1 MSSLHGRLSGQQ
13 GKLHYKTKLSLA
25 LCGIVLIP
33 VAVGVVVYHIFF
45 AGYNRRAQLERCD
58 AYLADAM
65 SKAREMIG
73 NAVGEANRF
82 ETEEG
87 QMDFLKNPAGY
98 SLADKIDIFRTNRNI
113 LLDITQQYA
122 EAVKSVKVY
131 GQFLLSEMITP
142 GPMYPMGTLE
152 AEKPEILEMLESAGK
167 LCLYHVGQ
175 CSRDGEPE
183 QSGEGTLNVYRAVR
197 DVKGGLIAVNEVAF
211 SVAALADR
219 IPEAPF
225 DGCILVYAGADGTKV
240 MLYGQDREVC
250 ARVYREYEDGGEPEQ
265 TGKYIVRK
273 LELLYTAELNQSGR
287 SDCICLFIPKSAVR
301 GQENRFWRNAL
312 LITMIMML
320 LIAGLI
326 QIISHGLTK
335 ELYQLLDDISLDYP
349 RLVAEKEVPEAEGLD
364 EFGWI
369 RTKFNHII
377 SEISNYSEK
386 AMRAEY
392 EQRILKAELM
402 QELISP
408 HFLYNTLDGLRWSTD
423 DPNLIRVI
431 ENMVNFYRMALNKGE
446 TFATLER
453 ELEMARSYLE
463 VQAFAYESQFRY
475 EVDCPDSLRN
485 AVILKYILQ
494 PVLENA
500 LVHGIDKRGDRGC
513 IRIRAWEEAGSLKI
527 EIADNGAG
535 MSEEKIA
542 QLSACSA
549 SAGYGIR
556 NVIQRIR
563 LFYGEDYGVVITSA
577 PGEGTAVL
585 VTLPMR
591 WDKNTGDR
599 EGSREDNE
607 T

>member
-98 SLADKIDIFRTNRNI
+98 SLADKIDIFSTNRNI

-131 GQFLLSEMITP
+131 GQFLLPEMITP

-152 AEKPEILEMLESAGK
+152 AEKPEILEILESAGK
-167 LCLYHVGQ
+167 LCLYQMEQ
-175 CSRDGEPE
+175 CYRDGEPE
-183 QSGEGTLNVYRAVR
+183 QPGEQTLNVYRTVR
-197 DVKGGLIAVNEVAF
+197 DVRGGLIAVNEVVF

-219 IPEAPF
+219 IPEPPF
-225 DGCILVYAGADGTKV
+225 ENCFLVYAGADGTKI

-250 ARVYREYEDGGEPEQ
+250 ARAYREYEDGAGAEQ
-265 TGKYIVRK
+265 TGKYIVRR

-301 GQENRFWRNAL
+301 GQENRFWRNIL
-312 LITMIMML
+312 LITMIMMF

-349 RLVAEKEVPEAEGLD
+349 RLVAEKEVPEADGLD
-364 EFGWI
+364 EFEWI
-369 RTKFNHII
+369 RAKFSHII
-377 SEISNYSEK
+377 SEISDYSKK

-392 EQRILKAELM
+392 EQRLLKAELM

-431 ENMVNFYRMALNKGE
+431 ENMVNFYRMALNQGE
-446 TFATLER
+446 TFTTLER
-453 ELEMARSYLE
+453 ELEMAGAYLE
-463 VQAFAYESQFRY
+463 VQAFAYESQFRH

-513 IRIRAWEEAGSLKI
+513 IRIRAWEQAGFLKI

-535 MSEEKIA
+535 MSGEKIA
-542 QLSACSA
+542 QLLSCSA

-563 LFYGEDYGVVITSA
+563 LFYGEDYGIVITSA

-585 VTLPMR
+585 VTLPLR
-591 WDKNTGDR
+591 WDKNTGYR
-599 EGSREDNE
+599 ERREADE